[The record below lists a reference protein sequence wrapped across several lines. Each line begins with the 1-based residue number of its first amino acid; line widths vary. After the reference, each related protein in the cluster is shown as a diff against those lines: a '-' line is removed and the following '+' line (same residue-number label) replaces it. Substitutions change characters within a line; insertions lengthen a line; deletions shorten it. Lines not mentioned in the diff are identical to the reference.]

1 MNTGHLKWFKLDFFI
16 LNIIIFVISAH
27 IWVVKVQLQNNTMTF
42 FIAEK
47 EEWVQHK
54 TKGFWITK
62 KSVLSIGMSNP

>member
-47 EEWVQHK
+47 EE
-54 TKGFWITK
+54 
-62 KSVLSIGMSNP
+62 